1 MKPTSSSSN
10 NNNNTN
16 NNSSSN
22 NAPISYPELL
32 NILNAE
38 HQSSMLLHESSN
50 NNGTNDSQSILLPSS
65 SNAANHLFH
74 SLFASHHPTTT
85 PTTTTTNTPTT
96 PSHHSHH
103 SLSTTQLLLDELTQQ
118 QQQVSPL
125 FHTLPSGAA
134 AASAA
139 LVDPYLS
146 IRLFQLGQQQ
156 RVAAALMNSS
166 PTTSTPTTASLFDP
180 TTAAAA
186 VLLQQQ
192 QQQQQQA
199 LLNSVALAQQL
210 TSSLMMKSVA
220 THRANNEKKPSF
232 ESGSNIQKNEPM
244 NTTTTSQS
252 SSSSSSSGGGEKR
265 TNNTLSSNN
274 ISEMKTIDKMSS
286 MDTSV
291 VNPTIVGS
299 GDHDL
304 TMTPL
309 LDSSLPTTTNTPA
322 NMNNQTEEDSRHW
335 SIAFVNSQILLN
347 SQVNIY
353 LETRDSG
360 PRLESIVDS
369 ELYSSI
375 KYEMRHEIKEL
386 VFNNGEESDDLQL
399 FCRIQ
404 IIHPDNKTEVLK
416 NGKPI
421 LGGVIESNVSRQSD
435 NSNMTSMKIKFTDCS
450 YHHGNCKFAFRVSYF
465 IESDLDNPILIMES
479 APFKVLA
486 RKPSKN
492 KKPAQ
497 KRKKEEEEE
506 NIAVTVADSCP
517 QPPPSQKIKISN
529 FEDFKQVTA
538 SVFDYIQSANDEQK
552 KRQMINHVVTK
563 LYSVDPN
570 IMFSLPSDDGAND
583 IFKGLL

>member
-1 MKPTSSSSN
+1 MKPTSSST
-10 NNNNTN
+10 NNTN
-16 NNSSSN
+16 NTISSSSSN

-38 HQSSMLLHESSN
+38 HQSSVLLHESSADAN
-50 NNGTNDSQSILLPSS
+50 VHQHSSTMLPSS
-65 SNAANHLFH
+65 SSSTTSTTNAANHLFH
-74 SLFASHHPTTT
+74 SLFAAHHQPSSPSQSTTT
-85 PTTTTTNTPTT
+85 QSARVEQQPSTPL
-96 PSHHSHH
+96 S
-103 SLSTTQLLLDELTQQ
+103 SLSTTQLLLDELSH
-118 QQQVSPL
+118 QQQVLSP
-125 FHTLPSGAA
+125 FHPLSTSGAM
-134 AASAA
+134 
-139 LVDPYLS
+139 VDPYLY
-146 IRLFQLGQQQ
+146 RLYQLGQQQQ
-156 RVAAALMNSS
+156 RVAALMSQSS
-166 PTTSTPTTASLFDP
+166 PTTTPSNLSLLDP
-180 TTAAAA
+180 TAAAA
-186 VLLQQQ
+186 VLLQQ

-210 TSSLMMKSVA
+210 TSSLMMKSAAAA
-220 THRANNEKKPSF
+220 TSQKVPQSSVSSQSIMESNKKNDQTTTIEKRSKASSDALVSNNTTMANTTANTTAT
-232 ESGSNIQKNEPM
+232 
-244 NTTTTSQS
+244 NTTTTTTS
-252 SSSSSSSGGGEKR
+252 SSSTTIGGASSLKNDHSA
-265 TNNTLSSNN
+265 T
-274 ISEMKTIDKMSS
+274 
-286 MDTSV
+286 TSA
-291 VNPTIVGS
+291 VN
-299 GDHDL
+299 HDL
-304 TMTPL
+304 
-309 LDSSLPTTTNTPA
+309 
-322 NMNNQTEEDSRHW
+322 EEILEEHSQESRHW
-335 SIAFVNSQILLN
+335 STVYIHPQLALDST
-347 SQVNIY
+347 QVNIY

-360 PRLESIVDS
+360 PRLDSTVDS

-386 VFNNGEESDDLQL
+386 NTVFNGEASDDLQL

-421 LGGVIESNVSRQSD
+421 LGGVIESNVSRSNSD
-435 NSNMTSMKIKFTDCS
+435 NSMTSMKIKFTDCS

-506 NIAVTVADSCP
+506 ATINAITVDS
-517 QPPPSQKIKISN
+517 PPPSQKIKISN

-538 SVFDYIQSANDEQK
+538 SVFDYIQSASDEQK

-570 IMFSLPSDDGAND
+570 MMFSLPSDDGAND